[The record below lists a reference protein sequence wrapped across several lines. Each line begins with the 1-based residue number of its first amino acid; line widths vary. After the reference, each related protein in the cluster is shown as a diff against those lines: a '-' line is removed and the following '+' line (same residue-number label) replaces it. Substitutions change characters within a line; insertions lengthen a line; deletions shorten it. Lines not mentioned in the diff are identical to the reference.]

1 MIQLAQH
8 VLLRDE
14 NVFKDQFAG
23 VRAAHAQF
31 IELARAGEAFG
42 CAVDDEGCDAFRAFF
57 RFCLCVYNNVVGVWA
72 LKCFLATSSVES
84 LGISGAH
91 IRNPHFRPIK
101 QIPTIH
107 SLRRGLHTDDI
118 RAS

>member
-72 LKCFLATSSVES
+72 LNVLFSDL
-84 LGISGAH
+84 
-91 IRNPHFRPIK
+91 
-101 QIPTIH
+101 
-107 SLRRGLHTDDI
+107 LRRII
-118 RAS
+118 RDFWSSHS